1 MTNAPSFKTE
11 QEVFWHGDFG
21 NAYTGRNDGGE
32 ISRSNLLFWGAV
44 LKRTGPIQSC
54 FEIGCNRGLNLDAIK
69 TLLPACVT
77 KGLEINAYAVE
88 ESTRKGH
95 QVFNGSILTAPPDST
110 AAGGADLTFASG
122 VLIHIEPG
130 CLDTAYDFLFTTS
143 KKFILVSEYFSPQ
156 PVSVSYR
163 GHQNRLF
170 KRDFAG
176 ELWAKYSSLR
186 LVDYGFV
193 WSKDPVA
200 PKDDTTWFLFQK

>member
-1 MTNAPSFKTE
+1 M
-11 QEVFWHGDFG
+11 
-21 NAYTGRNDGGE
+21 
-32 ISRSNLLFWGAV
+32 
-44 LKRTGPIQSC
+44 KRTGPIQSC

-95 QVFNGSILTAPPDST
+95 QVFNRSILTVPPDST

-122 VLIHIEPG
+122 VLIHIEPE

-143 KKFILVSEYFSPQ
+143 KKFVLVSEYFSPQ

-176 ELWAKYSSLR
+176 ELWAKFPSLR